1 MDLNQLILDNQKM
14 IYALTHYFSKYNSTE
29 DLFQVGCIGLVK
41 AYRNY
46 QNDQNTKFSTYA
58 YPYILGEMKKYIR
71 EDKGIKVGRRINTL
85 NLKLEKAHIILSQK
99 LMREPSDIELANFL
113 EIRVEDIHQARNAN
127 HQIRSIDDKVG
138 DNLSLHEVISDKKTD
153 INTLVALKQAL
164 GKLDKKEYQLIKE
177 RYINDMTQSE
187 TASSLGIS
195 QVQVSRHEQ
204 KILQKLKDKI
214 AA

>member
-1 MDLNQLILDNQKM
+1 MDLNQLIIDNQKM
-14 IYALTHYFSKYNSTE
+14 IYALTHYFSKYNRAE

-41 AYRNY
+41 AHKNY
-46 QNDQNTKFSTYA
+46 QPNQNTKFSTYA
-58 YPYILGEMKKYIR
+58 YPYILGEMKKFIR
-71 EDKGIKVGRRINTL
+71 EDKGIKVGRKISTL

-99 LMREPSDIELANFL
+99 LMREPKEIELAEFL
-113 EIRVEDIHQARNAN
+113 DIKVEDIVQAKNAN
-127 HQIRSIDDKVG
+127 QQIKSIDDQVG
-138 DNLSLHEVISDKKTD
+138 DNLSLHEVIESKTID
-153 INTLVALKQAL
+153 INTLVALKQAVS
-164 GKLDKKEYQLIKE
+164 KLDKKEYQLIKE